1 MITIFKNL
9 LITFFISLFILPV
22 ISYSQTDNLFNLLGE
37 AENFEINVRI
47 VGKPEI
53 YNKLGIS
60 KVNLKNSMV
69 THLKNKGMRIENR
82 SSNMILLT
90 LTILEAKECYTFDIE
105 INVLETVLSAKSYDP
120 GRAAVYSTGSV
131 GYICNLPNTSATI
144 NNNVNVFLDDLVN
157 DFNNAKSANAKKAG
171 KPKKPK

>member
-1 MITIFKNL
+1 MFRNIILTV
-9 LITFFISLFILPV
+9 FISLLILPV
-22 ISYSQTDNLFNLLGE
+22 FAYSQSDNLFNLLGE

-47 VGKPEI
+47 VGKQEI

-60 KVNLKNSMV
+60 KINLKNNMV

-157 DFNNAKSANAKKAG
+157 DFNNARNANAKKAG

>member
-1 MITIFKNL
+1 MTTLLQKLLIITIL
-9 LITFFISLFILPV
+9 ALFINPAGS
-22 ISYSQTDNLFNLLGE
+22 IGQSKNQFNLLGE
-37 AENFEINVRI
+37 ADNFEINVRV

-53 YNKLGIS
+53 YDKLAIT
-60 KVNLKNSMV
+60 KIDLKNNMV

-144 NNNVNVFLDDLVN
+144 NNNVNIFLDDLVN
-157 DFNNAKSANAKKAG
+157 DYLNAKKAG
-171 KPKKPK
+171 KPKKPQ

>member
-1 MITIFKNL
+1 MAL
-9 LITFFISLFILPV
+9 LISPAPTFG
-22 ISYSQTDNLFNLLGE
+22 QAKNQFNLLGE

-53 YNKLGIS
+53 YDKLAIT
-60 KVNLKNSMV
+60 KIDLKNNMV

-144 NNNVNVFLDDLVN
+144 NNNVNIFLDDLVN
-157 DFNNAKSANAKKAG
+157 DYLNAKKAG

>member
-1 MITIFKNL
+1 MTTLLQKLLIITIL
-9 LITFFISLFILPV
+9 ALFINPAGS
-22 ISYSQTDNLFNLLGE
+22 IGQSKNQFNLLGE
-37 AENFEINVRI
+37 AENFEINVRV
-47 VGKPEI
+47 VGKQEI
-53 YNKLGIS
+53 YDKLAIT
-60 KVNLKNSMV
+60 KIDLKNNMV
-69 THLKNKGMRIENR
+69 THLKNKGMRIEHR

-144 NNNVNVFLDDLVN
+144 NNNVNIFLDDLVN
-157 DFNNAKSANAKKAG
+157 DYLNAKKAG
-171 KPKKPK
+171 KPKKPQ

>member
-1 MITIFKNL
+1 MTTLLQKLLIITIL
-9 LITFFISLFILPV
+9 ALFINPASS
-22 ISYSQTDNLFNLLGE
+22 IGQSKNQFNLLGE
-37 AENFEINVRI
+37 ADNFEINVRV

-53 YNKLGIS
+53 YDKLAIT
-60 KVNLKNSMV
+60 KIDLKNNMV

-144 NNNVNVFLDDLVN
+144 NNNVNIFLDDLVN
-157 DFNNAKSANAKKAG
+157 DYLNAKKAG
-171 KPKKPK
+171 KPKKPQ

>member
-1 MITIFKNL
+1 MNTYLQKILFITFL
-9 LITFFISLFILPV
+9 ALITTPV
-22 ISYSQTDNLFNLLGE
+22 FSSGQSKNQFNLLGE
-37 AENFEINVRI
+37 AENFEINVRV
-47 VGKPEI
+47 VGKQEI
-53 YNKLGIS
+53 FDKLGIN
-60 KVNLKNSMV
+60 KIDLKNNMV

-105 INVLETVLSAKSYDP
+105 INVLETVLSAKSYNP

-144 NNNVNVFLDDLVN
+144 NNNVNIFLDDLVT
-157 DFNNAKSANAKKAG
+157 DYVNAQKAG
-171 KPKKPK
+171 KPKKPQ